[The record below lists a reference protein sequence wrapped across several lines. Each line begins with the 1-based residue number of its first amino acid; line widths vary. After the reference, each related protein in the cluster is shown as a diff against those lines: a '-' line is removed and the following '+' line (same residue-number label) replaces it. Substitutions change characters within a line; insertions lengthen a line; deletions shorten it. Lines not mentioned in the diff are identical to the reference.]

1 MGWSVSIEIISKLF
15 TYIPFFLLRFG
26 LEVSMLLVVDADL
39 DVSLLVLDE
48 VVLDLV
54 ELVLAAVLVVWVPG
68 AVLPVADL
76 ELEQSVEK
84 ESRQ

>member
-1 MGWSVSIEIISKLF
+1 MRICGLVSFNRNYFKIIYIYTFLPF
-15 TYIPFFLLRFG
+15 TCWTGR
-26 LEVSMLLVVDADL
+26 VVDADL

-54 ELVLAAVLVVWVPG
+54 EVVLAAVLVVWVPG